1 MENSST
7 NWIDY
12 LISLSPVLQTA
23 IWACVA
29 ILFAW
34 VIKEPIRHLAERL
47 VERVGQGD
55 KIITPYFSIERQEQ
69 LNQLDYIQTVSRGED
84 ASTIIRTENSE
95 KSPTSSQEFEAYRQ
109 SIYDKNRNIFLA
121 HVITPSENKSNNY
134 NIYIFLVRHKQMTF
148 TDVSSA
154 DFYFGKM
161 WHSRIFRETPKNG
174 LIGLRMSA
182 YGTFLCVCRINFSDG
197 NSAMISRYIDFEMGA
212 VEVKS

>member
-109 SIYDKNRNIFLA
+109 SIYDK
-121 HVITPSENKSNNY
+121 
-134 NIYIFLVRHKQMTF
+134 
-148 TDVSSA
+148 
-154 DFYFGKM
+154 
-161 WHSRIFRETPKNG
+161 
-174 LIGLRMSA
+174 
-182 YGTFLCVCRINFSDG
+182 
-197 NSAMISRYIDFEMGA
+197 
-212 VEVKS
+212 

>member
-1 MENSST
+1 T

-95 KSPTSSQEFEAYRQ
+95 NPPLPRRNSKRIGNQYMIKSEHILGAR
-109 SIYDKNRNIFLA
+109 
-121 HVITPSENKSNNY
+121 Y
-134 NIYIFLVRHKQMTF
+134 N
-148 TDVSSA
+148 
-154 DFYFGKM
+154 
-161 WHSRIFRETPKNG
+161 
-174 LIGLRMSA
+174 
-182 YGTFLCVCRINFSDG
+182 
-197 NSAMISRYIDFEMGA
+197 A
-212 VEVKS
+212 V